1 MLTNLCLAIFCL
13 LGLVSN
19 VLAIPKIS
27 AVGSKFFTSDGKQF
41 YIKGVAY
48 QLTYQD
54 PLVDTNQCQLDAALM
69 KQLGANSIRVY
80 HVDGGAD
87 HSGCMNA
94 FADAGIYLWVDMDSF
109 STYITIDNQ
118 TSWTQQK
125 FDSYKAIMDNFQQ
138 FDNTAGFFVG
148 NEVLNVVANAPSA
161 PYVLTAVADLK
172 SYQNAK
178 GYRKIPIGYSATDT
192 TVLRPMLQNYLV
204 CRKNESERVD
214 FYSLNS
220 YEWCGSQS
228 SYTISGYNLLQ
239 RYADG
244 YPAPIFLSEDG
255 CNTVPPRTF
264 DDQSAIF
271 GPQMS
276 GTWSGAIIYEW
287 IQETNDYGLV
297 NYGPFAGKGV
307 NEGTSVVDGFSR
319 QGTPTPI
326 SPDFSNLQAQ
336 WATLSP
342 TGVALSAYA
351 SSASGLTQPACPT
364 PTPTGWNIDPNAP
377 LPTIGQAV
385 VSSSGSTTSNT
396 ASATSATGS
405 ASATGRASAA
415 GKTNLNPLSAG
426 ENSFMGMLI
435 ALLTVGVAAIC
446 WL

>member
-1 MLTNLCLAIFCL
+1 M
-13 LGLVSN
+13 SN

-48 QLTYQD
+48 QLTDQD
-54 PLVDTNQCQLDAALM
+54 PLVDTNQCQLDAPLM

-80 HVDGGAD
+80 HVDADAD
-87 HSGCMNA
+87 HSGCMST
-94 FADAGIYLWVDMDSF
+94 FADAGIYLWVDMDSMK
-109 STYITIDNQ
+109 TYITIDNQ

-125 FDSYKAIMDNFQQ
+125 SDSYRAVMDNFQQ

-148 NEVLNVVANAPSA
+148 NEVLNVVAEAPAA
-161 PYVLTAVADLK
+161 PYVLAAVADLK
-172 SYQNAK
+172 GYQNAK
-178 GYRKIPIGYSATDT
+178 GYRKIPIGYSATDS

-204 CRKNESERVD
+204 CRANESERVD

-220 YEWCGSQS
+220 YEWCGSHS
-228 SYTISGYNLLQ
+228 SYAISGYNILQ
-239 RYADG
+239 QYANG
-244 YPAPIFLSEDG
+244 YPVPIFLSEDG

-271 GPQMS
+271 GSQMS
-276 GTWSGAIIYEW
+276 GTWSGSIIYEW
-287 IQETNDYGLV
+287 IEETNNYGLV
-297 NYGPFAGKGV
+297 KYGPFAGKGV

-342 TGVALSAYA
+342 TGVASSAYA
-351 SSASGLTQPACPT
+351 SSASRLTPPACPT
-364 PTPTGWNIDPNAP
+364 PTPTGWNVNADAP
-377 LPTIGQAV
+377 LPTMGQTV
-385 VSSSGSTTSNT
+385 VSQGITNGDVTSST
-396 ASATSATGS
+396 ASATSATSG
-405 ASATGRASAA
+405 ASAQNAA
-415 GKTNLNPLSAG
+415 GKTNLNPLLSAS
-426 ENSFMGMLI
+426 ENSSMGMLI
-435 ALLTVGVAAIC
+435 ALLTIGVAAIC